1 MWNEFIN
8 AQICTQSRQY
18 SRFFCIDFTSSTHQ
32 SHFNNDDDN
41 TLYTIMMLH
50 FVFFSRFFRFFLLM
64 FYFFI
69 SLFFADFCCLYLA
82 GNFFVFINK
91 YTNRLSTPCEF
102 TPNWNTFDTICI
114 LHLRNWFF
122 LYWFITNL
130 FVFAVVTVR
139 WMLMLWRLFVVDD
152 YRLYFL
158 LNLCVFFLFCIFI
171 YIFGFSLLKI
181 AKIYCEKKRK
191 IRVHL
196 NGLSILYFFFLLV
209 TIWPFL
215 WAARDLVFFF
225 FSSLVCLLFVLL
237 HTQWHVFISFRVLL
251 MISPNFSRTDREAH
265 LIWVW
270 ERERF

>member
-1 MWNEFIN
+1 
-8 AQICTQSRQY
+8 
-18 SRFFCIDFTSSTHQ
+18 
-32 SHFNNDDDN
+32 
-41 TLYTIMMLH
+41 MMLH

-64 FYFFI
+64 FYFFFI
-69 SLFFADFCCLYLA
+69 SLISPIFVACILQEI
-82 GNFFVFINK
+82 FFVFINK

-102 TPNWNTFDTICI
+102 TPNWNIFDTICI

-196 NGLSILYFFFLLV
+196 NGLSILYFFSFLLRFDRFCEQRA
-209 TIWPFL
+209 IWC
-215 WAARDLVFFF
+215 FFF
-225 FSSLVCLLFVLL
+225 FCSLVCLLFVLL

-251 MISPNFSRTDREAH
+251 MISPNFSRQTEKHKLDMSVRARVFNAVPSLNSRYYNIDGWLCVRSRLSIAVNCMRH
-265 LIWVW
+265 I
-270 ERERF
+270 

>member
-1 MWNEFIN
+1 
-8 AQICTQSRQY
+8 
-18 SRFFCIDFTSSTHQ
+18 
-32 SHFNNDDDN
+32 
-41 TLYTIMMLH
+41 MMLH

-64 FYFFI
+64 FYFFF
-69 SLFFADFCCLYLA
+69 LFRFFRRFLLLVFCRKF
-82 GNFFVFINK
+82 FFVFINK
-91 YTNRLSTPCEF
+91 YTNRLSTPDEF
-102 TPNWNTFDTICI
+102 TPNWKILDTICI
-114 LHLRNWFF
+114 SHLRNWFF

-158 LNLCVFFLFCIFI
+158 LNLCAFFFYFAYFFI
-171 YIFGFSLLKI
+171 YTFGFSLLKI

-196 NGLSILYFFFLLV
+196 NGLSILFFFLLV

-225 FSSLVCLLFVLL
+225 LLCVFFSSCFTYNGMCLSLFV
-237 HTQWHVFISFRVLL
+237 FF
-251 MISPNFSRTDREAH
+251 
-265 LIWVW
+265 
-270 ERERF
+270 